1 MPSRRSFLSTAI
13 STAGAG
19 MAVWPLIPYCALQAA
34 EADTATFV
42 VDAEAQPAGSPR
54 RVQFQGVP
62 IFVVKRTPEMLE
74 AMQRPDFVA
83 GLPDPYSQKRQQPPY
98 AQNWHRS
105 IDPTVAVLVGICTA
119 CACVP
124 VFQADATI
132 VGVPGGYIC
141 PCCATHYDQPE
152 GRMPGSRASTFRYH
166 LIGKSMPRA

>member
-1 MPSRRSFLSTAI
+1 
-13 STAGAG
+13 
-19 MAVWPLIPYCALQAA
+19 
-34 EADTATFV
+34 
-42 VDAEAQPAGSPR
+42 
-54 RVQFQGVP
+54 
-62 IFVVKRTPEMLE
+62 
-74 AMQRPDFVA
+74 
-83 GLPDPYSQKRQQPPY
+83 LPDPYSQKRQQPPY

-119 CACVP
+119 CACAP